1 MPSFIIVGCVW
12 QFLGRGPFCFTP
24 PPLPHLWA
32 APKFAIL
39 NRVNIDIKAKPYV
52 TKNIW
57 QGFSTIRKVK
67 VTLTLN
73 QPAYIGMYILDLR
86 IPLMYEIRYGYI
98 KNENG
103 NDSILLLTDA
113 DSLMCEELHVRI
125 ITRLIL
131 EIIQLSQNIV
141 WWLK

>member
-1 MPSFIIVGCVW
+1 
-12 QFLGRGPFCFTP
+12 
-24 PPLPHLWA
+24 
-32 APKFAIL
+32 
-39 NRVNIDIKAKPYV
+39 
-52 TKNIW
+52 
-57 QGFSTIRKVK
+57 
-67 VTLTLN
+67 
-73 QPAYIGMYILDLR
+73 MYISDLR

-141 WWLK
+141 